1 MSNFKAF
8 VHTVLPEKRAVLR
21 NYRLHLYEE
30 IKENSDKKIK
40 QKLHNKVV
48 IVTGA
53 SSGIGK
59 AIAME
64 YAKNGAKVVLAARN
78 TNKLLQIKIN
88 IERAGG
94 TAVFIETDVSKK
106 SDCKNLIDQTVKKFG
121 KIDILV
127 NNAGISM
134 RASFSKLKL
143 EVLES
148 VMNIN
153 FWGTVYCSKYAIPY
167 LLEQKGS
174 IIGISSISGV
184 TPLPGRTGYV
194 ASKYA
199 MDGFLNTLRIEYMK
213 KGLHVLVVHPGFTAS
228 NIRNTALNNE
238 GKSQKETPRN
248 ESRMMPA
255 EKVAKI
261 VVRATIKRKRD
272 LVLTLQGKMA
282 VWVYKNFPHLA
293 DKLIYKE
300 MSKEPDSPF

>member
-1 MSNFKAF
+1 MSNIKAF
-8 VHTVLPEKRAVLR
+8 VNTVLVERSALKHYRVSIAKEITERAEKR
-21 NYRLHLYEE
+21 
-30 IKENSDKKIK
+30 IKN
-40 QKLHNKVV
+40 KLKDKVV

-59 AIAME
+59 AIAIE
-64 YAKNGAKVVLAARN
+64 YARNGANVVLAARN
-78 TNKLLQIKIN
+78 TGKLLRLKLD
-88 IERAGG
+88 IEKEGG
-94 TAVFIETDVSKK
+94 NAVFVETDVSKEA
-106 SDCKNLIDQTVKKFG
+106 DCKNLIEQTVNKFG

-143 EVLES
+143 EVIEK

-153 FWGTVYCSKYAIPY
+153 FWGTVYCSKYAMPY
-167 LLEQKGS
+167 LLKQKGS
-174 IIGISSISGV
+174 IIGISSISGL

-213 KGLHVLVVHPGFTAS
+213 KGLHVLTVHPGFTSS
-228 NIRNTALNNE
+228 NIRNTALNE
-238 GKSQKETPRN
+238 KGQSQKETPRN
-248 ESRMMPA
+248 EGKMMPA

-261 VVRATIKRKRD
+261 VVRATIKRKRN
-272 LVLTLQGKMA
+272 LVLTMQGKMA
-282 VWVYKNFPHLA
+282 VWVYKNFPKLA
-293 DKLIYKE
+293 DRLIYNE

>member
-8 VHTVLPEKRAVLR
+8 VHTVLPERAVLR

-40 QKLHNKVV
+40 QKLRNKVV

-59 AIAME
+59 AIAVE
-64 YAKNGAKVVLAARN
+64 YAQNGAKVVLAARN
-78 TNKLLQIKIN
+78 TDKLLKLKID
-88 IERAGG
+88 IEKFGG
-94 TAVFIETDVSKK
+94 EAVFVETDVSKK
-106 SDCKNLIDQTVKKFG
+106 SDCENLINQTVKKFG

-143 EVLES
+143 EVLER

-153 FWGTVYCSKYAIPY
+153 FWGTVYCSKYALPY
-167 LLEQKGS
+167 LLKQKGS

-199 MDGFLNTLRIEYMK
+199 MDGFLNTLRIEYMN

>member
-1 MSNFKAF
+1 MSNIKAF
-8 VHTVLPEKRAVLR
+8 VNTVFVERSALKHYRA
-21 NYRLHLYEE
+21 NISKE
-30 IKENSDKKIK
+30 IAERTHKKIK
-40 QKLHNKVV
+40 HKLKDKVV

-59 AIAME
+59 AIAIE
-64 YAKNGAKVVLAARN
+64 YARNGAKVVLAARN
-78 TNKLLQIKIN
+78 TGKLLRLKLD
-88 IERAGG
+88 IEKEGG
-94 TAVFIETDVSKK
+94 NAVFVETDVSKEA
-106 SDCKNLIDQTVKKFG
+106 DCKNLIEQTVNKFG

-143 EVLES
+143 EVIEK

-153 FWGTVYCSKYAIPY
+153 FWGTVYCSKYAMPY

-174 IIGISSISGV
+174 IIGISSISGL

-213 KGLHVLVVHPGFTAS
+213 KGLHVLTVHPGFTSS
-228 NIRNTALNNE
+228 NIRNTALNE
-238 GKSQKETPRN
+238 KGQSQKETPRN
-248 ESRMMPA
+248 EGKMMPA

-261 VVRATIKRKRD
+261 VVRATIKRKRN
-272 LVLTLQGKMA
+272 LVLTMQGKMA
-282 VWVYKNFPHLA
+282 VWVYKNFPKLA
-293 DKLIYKE
+293 DRLIYNE

>member
-8 VHTVLPEKRAVLR
+8 VHTVLPERAVLR
-21 NYRLHLYEE
+21 NYRLLLYEE
-30 IKENSDKKIK
+30 IKENSEEKIK
-40 QKLHNKVV
+40 RKLQNKVV

-59 AIAME
+59 AIAKE
-64 YAKNGAKVVLAARN
+64 YAQNGAKVVLAARN
-78 TNKLLQIKIN
+78 TEKLLRIKID
-88 IERAGG
+88 IEKSGG
-94 TAVFIETDVSKK
+94 KAVFVETDVSKK
-106 SDCKNLIDQTVKKFG
+106 SDCENLIKQTVNKFG

-143 EVLES
+143 EVLER

-153 FWGTVYCSKYAIPY
+153 FWGTVYCSKFALPY

-228 NIRNTALNNE
+228 NIRNTALNDE

-248 ESRMMPA
+248 ESKMMPS
-255 EKVAKI
+255 EQVAKI

-272 LVLTLQGKMA
+272 LVLTMQGKMA
-282 VWVYKNFPHLA
+282 VWVYKNFPRLA

>member
-1 MSNFKAF
+1 MNNIKAF
-8 VHTVLPEKRAVLR
+8 VNTVLVERSALKHYRANISREITKRT
-21 NYRLHLYEE
+21 E
-30 IKENSDKKIK
+30 KKIK
-40 QKLHNKVV
+40 HKLKDKVV

-59 AIAME
+59 AIAFE

-78 TNKLLQIKIN
+78 TGKLLRLKLD
-88 IERAGG
+88 IEKEGG
-94 TAVFIETDVSKK
+94 NAVFVETDVSKEA
-106 SDCKNLIDQTVKKFG
+106 DCKNLIEQTVNKFG

-143 EVLES
+143 EVIEK
-148 VMNIN
+148 VMNTN
-153 FWGTVYCSKYAIPY
+153 FWGTVYCSKYAMPY

-174 IIGISSISGV
+174 IIGISSISGL

-213 KGLHVLVVHPGFTAS
+213 KGLHVLTVHPGFTSS
-228 NIRNTALNNE
+228 NIRNTALNE
-238 GKSQKETPRN
+238 KGLSQKETPRN
-248 ESRMMPA
+248 EDKMMPA

-261 VVRATIKRKRD
+261 VVRATLKRKRN

-282 VWVYKNFPHLA
+282 VWVYKNFPKLA
-293 DKLIYKE
+293 DRLIYNE

>member
-8 VHTVLPEKRAVLR
+8 VNTVIQERAVFK
-21 NYRLHLYEE
+21 NYRLKLYEG
-30 IKENSDKKIK
+30 ITENTERKIK
-40 QKLHNKVV
+40 RKLQNKVV

-78 TNKLLQIKIN
+78 TEKLLRLKID
-88 IERAGG
+88 IEKNGG
-94 TAVFIETDVSKK
+94 TAVYVETDVSKK
-106 SDCKNLIDQTVKKFG
+106 SDCENLIKQTVDRFG

-134 RASFSKLKL
+134 RASFNKMKLDVI
-143 EVLES
+143 ER

-153 FWGTVYCSKYAIPY
+153 FWGTVYCSKFALPY

-174 IIGISSISGV
+174 IIGISSISGL

-213 KGLHVLVVHPGFTAS
+213 KGLHVLVVHPGFTSS
-228 NIRNTALNNE
+228 NIRNTALNE
-238 GKSQKETPRN
+238 QGLSQKETPRN

-261 VVRATIKRKRD
+261 VLRATLKRKRD
-272 LVLTLQGKMA
+272 LVLTMQGKMA
-282 VWVYKNFPHLA
+282 VWVYKNFPKLA

>member
-1 MSNFKAF
+1 MSNFRAF
-8 VHTVLPEKRAVLR
+8 VHTVLPERAVFR
-21 NYRLHLYEE
+21 NYRIQLYEG
-30 IKENSDKKIK
+30 ITENSKKKIK
-40 QKLHNKVV
+40 RKLQDKVV

-59 AIAME
+59 AIAFE

-78 TNKLLQIKIN
+78 TEKLLRIKLD
-88 IERAGG
+88 IEKSGG
-94 TAVFIETDVSKK
+94 TAVYVETDVSKK
-106 SDCKNLIDQTVKKFG
+106 TDCENLINQTIKHFG

-134 RASFSKLKL
+134 RAAFVKMKL
-143 EVLES
+143 EVIEK

-153 FWGTVYCSKYAIPY
+153 FWGTVYCSKFALPY
-167 LLEQKGS
+167 ILEQKGS
-174 IIGISSISGV
+174 IIGISSISGL

-213 KGLHVLVVHPGFTAS
+213 KGLHVLVVHPGFTSS
-228 NIRNTALNNE
+228 NIRNVALNE
-238 GKSQKETPRN
+238 AGRSQKETPRN
-248 ESRMMPA
+248 ENRMMSA

-261 VVRATIKRKRD
+261 VVHANIKRKRD
-272 LVLTLQGKMA
+272 LVLTMQGKMA
-282 VWVYKNFPHLA
+282 VWVYKNFPRLA

>member
-1 MSNFKAF
+1 MKIDI
-8 VHTVLPEKRAVLR
+8 EKF
-21 NYRLHLYEE
+21 
-30 IKENSDKKIK
+30 
-40 QKLHNKVV
+40 
-48 IVTGA
+48 
-53 SSGIGK
+53 
-59 AIAME
+59 
-64 YAKNGAKVVLAARN
+64 
-78 TNKLLQIKIN
+78 
-88 IERAGG
+88 GG
-94 TAVFIETDVSKK
+94 EAVFVETDVSKK
-106 SDCKNLIDQTVKKFG
+106 SDCENLIKQTVNKFG

-143 EVLES
+143 DVLEK

-153 FWGTVYCSKYAIPY
+153 FWGTVYCSKYALPY

-199 MDGFLNTLRIEYMK
+199 MDGFLNTLRIEYME

-228 NIRNTALNNE
+228 NIRNTALNDE

-248 ESRMMPA
+248 ENKMMPA

-282 VWVYKNFPHLA
+282 VWVYKNFPRMA